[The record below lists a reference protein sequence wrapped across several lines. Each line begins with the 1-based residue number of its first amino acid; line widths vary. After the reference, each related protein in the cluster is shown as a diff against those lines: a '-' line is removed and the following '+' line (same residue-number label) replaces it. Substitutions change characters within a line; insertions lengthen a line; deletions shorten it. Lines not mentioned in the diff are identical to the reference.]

1 MNMQTAS
8 FAIMDSRYAAPAHV
22 SVLSHASCG
31 TLHVAGDVSLL
42 GERCVAIV
50 GSRKASRGSLDVAA
64 ELATALAA
72 KGLVVV
78 SGLAAGIDS
87 VSQNAAIRA
96 GGRTVGVIGTS
107 LDRAYPSSSAS
118 LQERIHREH
127 LLVSPFAQGVTTAPW
142 HFPVRDRVIA
152 RLALATVLV
161 EADEKS
167 GTRYVVEECVRQGK
181 VVFARRGLLERLT
194 WLRRAAARGE
204 VVEWDGPEEILGTL
218 GPSAGA
224 RG

>member
-8 FAIMDSRYAAPAHV
+8 FASMASRYTAPLHA

-31 TLHVAGDVSLL
+31 TLHVAGEVSLL
-42 GERCVAIV
+42 GEPCVAIV

-64 ELATALAA
+64 ELATALVA
-72 KGLVVV
+72 KGVVVV

-96 GGRTVGVIGTS
+96 GGRTVGVIGTP
-107 LDRAYPSSSAS
+107 LDRAYPSSSAT
-118 LQERIHREH
+118 LQERVHREH
-127 LLVSPFAQGVTTAPW
+127 LLVSPFAEGVTTAPW

-167 GTRYVVEECVRQGK
+167 GTRYVVEECIRQGK
-181 VVFARRGLLERLT
+181 VVFARSGLLERLT
-194 WLRRAAARGE
+194 WLRRASARSEVAQWDEPNE
-204 VVEWDGPEEILGTL
+204 VVGRLC
-218 GPSAGA
+218 A
-224 RG
+224 RA

>member
-1 MNMQTAS
+1 MNMQTALFVS
-8 FAIMDSRYAAPAHV
+8 MDSRYVAPTHV

-31 TLHVAGDVSLL
+31 TLYVAGDVSLL
-42 GERCVAIV
+42 SEPCVAIV

-64 ELATALAA
+64 ELATALVA
-72 KGLVVV
+72 KGLVVL

-87 VSQNAAIRA
+87 ASQLAAIRS
-96 GGRTVGVIGTS
+96 GGRTVGVVGTP

-118 LQERIHREH
+118 LQEHIHREH

-152 RLALATVLV
+152 QLAVATVVV

-167 GTRYVVEECVRQGK
+167 GTRYVVEECIREGK
-181 VVFARRGLLERLT
+181 VVFARSGLLERLT

-204 VVEWDGPEEILGTL
+204 VVEWDGPREILGRL
-218 GPSAGA
+218 
-224 RG
+224 

>member
-1 MNMQTAS
+1 MQTAS
-8 FAIMDSRYAAPAHV
+8 FASTDSRYVAPLRV

-42 GERCVAIV
+42 SEPCVAIV
-50 GSRKASRGSLDVAA
+50 GSRKASRGSLDIAA
-64 ELATALAA
+64 ELAKALVA
-72 KGLVVV
+72 KRVVV
-78 SGLAAGIDS
+78 LSGLAAGIDS
-87 VSQNAAIRA
+87 VSQNAAICA
-96 GGRTVGVIGTS
+96 GGRTVGVVGTP
-107 LDRAYPSSSAS
+107 LDRAYPSSSAA

-127 LLVSPFAQGVTTAPW
+127 LLVSPFGRGVTTAPW

-167 GTRYVVEECVRQGK
+167 GTRYVVEECIRQGK
-181 VVFARRGLLERLT
+181 VVFARCGLLERLA

-204 VVEWDGPEEILGTL
+204 VAQWDGPEEILGRL
-218 GPSAGA
+218 
-224 RG
+224 

>member
-1 MNMQTAS
+1 MNMQNAS
-8 FAIMDSRYAAPAHV
+8 FALTDSRYVAPADV

-31 TLHVAGDVSLL
+31 TLHVAGDVGLL
-42 GERCVAIV
+42 SAPCVAIV
-50 GSRKASRGSLDVAA
+50 GSRKASRGSLDVAT
-64 ELATALAA
+64 EVATALVA
-72 KGLVVV
+72 KGLVVL

-87 VSQNAAIRA
+87 ASQHAAIRSA
-96 GGRTVGVIGTS
+96 GRTVGVVGTP

-127 LLVSPFAQGVTTAPW
+127 LLVSPFGQGVTTAPW

-152 RLALATVLV
+152 RLALATVLI

-167 GTRYVVEECVRQGK
+167 GTRYVVEECIRQGK
-181 VVFARRGLLERLT
+181 VVFAGSGLLERLT

-204 VVEWDGPEEILGTL
+204 VVEWDGPKEILGRL
-218 GPSAGA
+218 
-224 RG
+224 